1 MADSAEQKPEGS
13 AEEKSLVPQEIT
25 IRNPDGTYGT
35 RLKDPTSGKFLKKH
49 RGMPSSREMTKLG
62 RKILT
67 KRLKIDEHNYTSVFE
82 AMTQHMTD
90 IARGVAEGDPKAHMA
105 SVQAYK
111 IVLERLIG
119 KIPPSDEE
127 LEAQQSNGVRVIIIQ
142 PPKLMNDQ
150 LKENPPEPK
159 FLPAEIVEDKK
170 KEDKK

>member
-1 MADSAEQKPEGS
+1 MPDSVEKPEGP
-13 AEEKSLVPQEIT
+13 EENKPAGPLEIT
-25 IRNPDGTYGT
+25 VRNPDGTYGT

-49 RGMPSSREMTKLG
+49 RGMPSSKEMTKLG
-62 RKILT
+62 RKILMG
-67 KRLKIDEHNYTSVFE
+67 RLLLEDGNTYATVFE
-82 AMTQHMTD
+82 KMTKHMTQ
-90 IARGVAEGDPKAHMA
+90 IAMGTAEGDPKAHMA